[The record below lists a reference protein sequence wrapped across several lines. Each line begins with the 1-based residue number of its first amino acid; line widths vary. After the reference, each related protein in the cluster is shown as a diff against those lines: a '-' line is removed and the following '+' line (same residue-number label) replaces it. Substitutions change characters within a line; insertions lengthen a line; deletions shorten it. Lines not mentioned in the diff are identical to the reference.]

1 MYLPKTAVGTD
12 NKGGGGARSSQQQLR
27 ALQQPQLKLKRV
39 NLRSYV
45 VDHPFC
51 SALASRPRHG
61 VTNPTNPIRPTR
73 KIPDS
78 AKPDQCVG
86 WAQTKISDHHKTR
99 ARHGTILFFP
109 RNLKKPNSIR
119 KMYMKNRVL
128 PDPTR
133 PNPITGRVGHRP
145 ILTQNWPDALLRSSI
160 GPFFLPKT
168 RFKPNPTQR
177 KSDKVY

>member
-86 WAQTKISDHHKTR
+86 WAQIKISDHKTR
-99 ARHGTILFFP
+99 ARHGTILFSP
-109 RNLKKPNSIR
+109 ETW
-119 KMYMKNRVL
+119 KNPTL
-128 PDPTR
+128 SEKCTWKIEFYLTQPGPTR
-133 PNPITGRVGHRP
+133 SQAGSG
-145 ILTQNWPDALLRSSI
+145 I
-160 GPFFLPKT
+160 GPFWPKIDPMLCSG
-168 RFKPNPTQR
+168 RA
-177 KSDKVY
+177 